1 MSLQKGNGD
10 TVSREIR
17 TCNNCVQFVS
27 PLLRM
32 SSLPNGALL
41 PLSKISLPPLLFLRD
56 DVDYDSLPSSSPFSL
71 SFSPTQVLG
80 SFDHYLHLASPPSL
94 SFARQWTV
102 RFSPCLAFFPS
113 FRLREEGVQFFLNG
127 LHPFPLPLPVAALI
141 AKPKLRPLPPPAL
154 CKDQWVE
161 ESDNR
166 AARISLSI
174 RRQGQYRN
182 DVT

>member
-1 MSLQKGNGD
+1 
-10 TVSREIR
+10 
-17 TCNNCVQFVS
+17 
-27 PLLRM
+27 M

-41 PLSKISLPPLLFLRD
+41 PLSKISLPPLLSLRD
-56 DVDYDSLPSSSPFSL
+56 DVDYDSLPSSSPLSL

-80 SFDHYLHLASPPSL
+80 AFDHYLHLASPLPPL

-102 RFSPCLAFFPS
+102 RFSPCLAFLPS
-113 FRLREEGVQFFLNG
+113 FRLRAREGVHFFLNG
-127 LHPFPLPLPVAALI
+127 LHPFPIPLPLAAAI
-141 AKPKLRPLPPPAL
+141 EKPKPRPLPPPAL
-154 CKDQWVE
+154 CKDQWLE

-182 DVT
+182 DVTRH